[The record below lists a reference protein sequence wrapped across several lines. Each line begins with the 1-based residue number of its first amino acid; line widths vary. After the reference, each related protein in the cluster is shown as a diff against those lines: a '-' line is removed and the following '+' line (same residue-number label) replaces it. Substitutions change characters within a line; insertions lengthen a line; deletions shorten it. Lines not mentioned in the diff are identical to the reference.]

1 MRVVA
6 FAPSLVAV
14 EAEDGGLNANGFP
27 MTSCYVEEMPA
38 EITIPVVIA
47 VCGLAGE
54 ECDAVR
60 YLIATSPQGEKISTM
75 QFGWQWQDDPELPVE
90 YQVFVQRLPV
100 QINQPGIY
108 TLGLY
113 QTAEGGDTPHSFPLP
128 IFEANDPFLAPR
140 SL

>member
-1 MRVVA
+1 
-6 FAPSLVAV
+6 
-14 EAEDGGLNANGFP
+14 
-27 MTSCYVEEMPA
+27 
-38 EITIPVVIA
+38 
-47 VCGLAGE
+47 
-54 ECDAVR
+54 
-60 YLIATSPQGEKISTM
+60 M

-128 IFEANDPFLAPR
+128 IFEANDPFLPLR